1 MPRLVRQL
9 SDLGFD
15 DVALTTN
22 GMLLSS
28 LATDLA
34 AAGLRRVNISCDS
47 LRAARFRAIRRRGTL
62 VTVLRSMMA
71 AEAAGLTPL
80 QVHVVVVRGVND
92 DEILDF
98 AAFGRS
104 TKRFVRFIEFM
115 PLDSGGSWD
124 MQHLVPGEEILE
136 RISSRYPLA
145 PIDDRDPRA
154 PAQAFRY
161 EDGGGEVGLIASVT
175 QPFCADCDRLRL
187 TADGAIRNCLF
198 SHNEY
203 DLRALLRQGGS
214 DDDVARTFRI
224 AVWGKQ
230 AGHQIN
236 QPGFVRPIRSMS
248 MIGG

>member
-1 MPRLVRQL
+1 
-9 SDLGFD
+9 
-15 DVALTTN
+15 
-22 GMLLSS
+22 MLLTSI
-28 LATDLA
+28 ATDLA
-34 AAGLRRVNISCDS
+34 AAGLRRVNVSCDS
-47 LRAARFRAIRRRGTL
+47 LQAARFSAIRRRGSL
-62 VTVLRSMMA
+62 VTVLRAMMA

-80 QVHVVVVRGVND
+80 KVNVVVVRGIND
-92 DEILDF
+92 DEILNF

-104 TKRFVRFIEFM
+104 TNRFVRFIEFM
-115 PLDSGGSWD
+115 PLDSGGAWD
-124 MQHLVPGEEILE
+124 IQNLVPGDEILE

-187 TADGAIRNCLF
+187 TADGAIRSCLF
-198 SHNEY
+198 SHNEL

-214 DDDVARTFRI
+214 DDDVAQTLRT
-224 AVWGKQ
+224 AVWGKP

-236 QPGFVRPIRSMS
+236 QPGFVRPLRSMS